1 MMTSG
6 AAMLLVA
13 PFSRSP
19 HSLDGLGVHIWV
31 VRVQEVVLMVYL
43 EVLMVY
49 LVAGTT
55 MLKDAVKMNFSFIK
69 TYK

>member
-43 EVLMVY
+43 EVLESGFFQFFG
-49 LVAGTT
+49 AIAFP
-55 MLKDAVKMNFSFIK
+55 AVGEDD
-69 TYK
+69 